1 MEPLTRRGALQLGGL
16 GLTSSAVG
24 GFGLLRNGSGSWF
37 PTTSGVALH
46 EPPVLRSAH
55 GGLKVT
61 LEAREGP
68 VQIGGKGATALSY
81 NGGLPGP
88 TLHLQ
93 PGDHLQVCLINR
105 LTDPTNLHVH
115 GLHVSPR
122 GHGDNVLLAV
132 PPGASVDYDY
142 QLPNDHPPGVYWY
155 HPHHHGM
162 VAEQVFGGLYGAII
176 VADPPAVARG
186 MTSTRERVLVI
197 SDTSLD
203 SAGRVRAASQM
214 VRMQGREGDLV
225 LLNGQTQP
233 VLTGR
238 PGERERWRIVNACA
252 ARYLRLRVDGQ
263 QLDLLGI
270 DSGRFATPQRVEQL
284 VLAPG
289 NRADL
294 LVTLRQG
301 SSEVRLLG
309 YDRGSVGMGSRLSG
323 TGATGLLATLRVTG
337 SAGPVLARVPA
348 QEALRD
354 LRLAPFDGRRTVTL
368 AMGMGMGMGGGLG
381 GGGMGFTIDGQV
393 FDASRVDQQ
402 VRAGAVEEWEI
413 RNTSPMEHPF
423 HLHVWPMQLTESGG
437 VPVDVVSRQD
447 VVNVP
452 TSSSVK
458 VLIAFETFTGRTV
471 YHCHILDH
479 EDLGMMGVID
489 VR

>member
-1 MEPLTRRGALQLGGL
+1 
-16 GLTSSAVG
+16 
-24 GFGLLRNGSGSWF
+24 
-37 PTTSGVALH
+37 
-46 EPPVLRSAH
+46 
-55 GGLKVT
+55 
-61 LEAREGP
+61 
-68 VQIGGKGATALSY
+68 
-81 NGGLPGP
+81 
-88 TLHLQ
+88 
-93 PGDHLQVCLINR
+93 
-105 LTDPTNLHVH
+105 
-115 GLHVSPR
+115 
-122 GHGDNVLLAV
+122 
-132 PPGASVDYDY
+132 
-142 QLPNDHPPGVYWY
+142 
-155 HPHHHGM
+155 
-162 VAEQVFGGLYGAII
+162 
-176 VADPPAVARG
+176 
-186 MTSTRERVLVI
+186 
-197 SDTSLD
+197 
-203 SAGRVRAASQM
+203 
-214 VRMQGREGDLV
+214 MQGREGDLV

-368 AMGMGMGMGGGLG
+368 AMGMGMGGGLG

-452 TSSSVK
+452 ARSSVK

-489 VR
+489 IR

>member
-1 MEPLTRRGALQLGGL
+1 MEPLSRRGALQLGGL
-16 GLTSSAVG
+16 GVASSAVG
-24 GFGLLRNGSGSWF
+24 GFGLLLRNRSGSPF
-37 PTTSGVALH
+37 PTTSGAVLR
-46 EPPVLRSAH
+46 EPPVLRSAD
-55 GGLKVT
+55 GGLRVT

-68 VQIGGKGATALSY
+68 VQIGGSGATALTY
-81 NGGLPGP
+81 NGWLPGP

-93 PGDHLQVCLINR
+93 PGDRLQVRFLNR

-115 GLHVSPR
+115 GLHVTPD
-122 GHGDNVLLAV
+122 GHGDNVLVAV
-132 PPGASVDYDY
+132 PPGASFDYDY
-142 QLPNDHPPGVYWY
+142 QLPADHPPGVYWY

-162 VAEQVFGGLYGAII
+162 LAEQVFGGLYGAII
-176 VADPPAVARG
+176 VGDPPVAG
-186 MTSTRERVLVI
+186 TTVTATRERVLVI

-203 SAGRVRAASQM
+203 STGSVRSVSQM
-214 VRMQGREGDLV
+214 ARMQGREGDLV

-233 VLTGR
+233 VLEGR

-252 ARYLRLRVDGQ
+252 ARYVRLRVDGQ
-263 QLDLLGI
+263 RLDLLGL
-270 DSGRFATPQRVEQL
+270 DSGRYANPERIEQL

-301 SSEVRLLG
+301 TSQLRLLG
-309 YDRGSVGMGSRLSG
+309 YNRGSAGMGGSISG
-323 TGATGLLATLRVTG
+323 TGAAASLAALRVTG
-337 SAGPVLARVPA
+337 SAGPVLAPVPE
-348 QEALRD
+348 QTPMKD
-354 LRLAPFDGRRTVTL
+354 LRLAQLDGRRTLTL
-368 AMGMGMGMGGGLG
+368 AMGMGMGGGMS

-393 FDASRVDQQ
+393 FDASRVDQE
-402 VRAGAVEEWEI
+402 VRAGTVEEWEI

-423 HLHVWPMQLTESGG
+423 HLHVWPMQLIESAG

-452 TSSSVK
+452 ARSVVK
-458 VLIAFETFTGRTV
+458 VLIAFGTFTGRTV